1 MRHIGRYVLAMIAL
15 VGAWWLASW
24 ALYLAHGREVLP
36 TPAQSLTAGFQNI
49 HLLATAFGNSA
60 WRFLLSLVIAF
71 SLGVPLGLLI
81 GFQRRL
87 HQYFSPLVHLTY
99 PIPPVALLMFL
110 YMAFGIG
117 ETVKVFV
124 VVVALFFQVLV
135 AAQGAARQIPQS
147 HITSVRSAGASAW
160 QLYRHVVLP
169 ATLPSVLTAAR
180 VSVGLGI
187 TIVFIAE
194 GGVGYQPSAEEGLGA
209 LIQEY
214 ELFTPSLAMA
224 GVVGLALLGLTFYAG
239 LELLDRWLCRW
250 RHLGGHGEA

>member
-1 MRHIGRYVLAMIAL
+1 MKKVGRYLLAFIAL
-15 VGAWWLASW
+15 LAAWWLAAW
-24 ALYLAHGREVLP
+24 ALYLSHGREVLP
-36 TPAQSLTAGFQNI
+36 TPVETFAVGFQHI
-49 HLLATAFGNSA
+49 SLLATAFANSA

-117 ETVKVFV
+117 EAVKVLV
-124 VVVALFFQVLV
+124 VVVALFFQVMV
-135 AAQGAARQIPQS
+135 AAQGAARQIPQTYV
-147 HITSVRSAGASAW
+147 TSVRSAGASTW
-160 QLYRHVVLP
+160 GLYRHVVLP

-187 TIVFIAE
+187 TMVYIAE
-194 GGVGYQPSAEEGLGA
+194 NELGLVAGPASGLGR
-209 LIQEY
+209 LIDH
-214 ELFTPSLAMA
+214 FTFYAELAMA

-239 LELLDRWLCRW
+239 LEILDRWLCRW
-250 RHLGGHGEA
+250 RHLGGPGEA

>member
-1 MRHIGRYVLAMIAL
+1 MKQLGRYVLAFIVL
-15 VGAWWLASW
+15 LCAWWLASW
-24 ALYLAHGREVLP
+24 ALYLNHGREVLP
-36 TPAQSLTAGFQNI
+36 TPAQTFTVGFQHI
-49 HLLATAFGNSA
+49 GLLATAFANSA
-60 WRFLLSLVIAF
+60 WRFLLSLLIAF

-117 ETVKVFV
+117 EAVKVLV
-124 VVVALFFQVLV
+124 VVMALFFQLMV
-135 AAQGAARQIPQS
+135 AAQGAARQIPQTY
-147 HITSVRSAGASAW
+147 ITSVRSAGANAW
-160 QLYRHVVLP
+160 DLYRHVVLP

-187 TIVFIAE
+187 TMVYIAE
-194 GGVGYQPSAEEGLGA
+194 NELGLVPGPESGLGR
-209 LIQEY
+209 LIDH
-214 ELFTPSLAMA
+214 FTFRTDLAMA

-239 LELLDRWLCRW
+239 LELLDRRLCRW